1 MVIDELQKVVGD
13 QTSTIEQ
20 MMRIDAKQAVGK
32 EGLRRT
38 GGSQEATV
46 KVVRHAARKC
56 DDHHRD

>member
-20 MMRIDAKQAVGK
+20 MMRIDAKQAVEK

-38 GGSQEATV
+38 VASQEATIEEL
-46 KVVRHAARKC
+46 RHAARKC